1 MPGQK
6 RMSPAYFDHNAT
18 TPLDERV
25 LQEML
30 PFFSDRFGNASSRH
44 EYGRAARKAVDDARE
59 QVADLVGAHPTQVVF
74 VSGGTEANNLL
85 IKGAAARCQPTQIA
99 VSAIEHPSVT
109 RPAQELRNQGWK
121 VRKLAV
127 DAAGRLE
134 MDDVENALH
143 ESATGLVS
151 VMLVNNETGV
161 VQDVAAVAE
170 LARGAGAKV
179 HTDAVQALGKM
190 PVSFSSLN
198 VHAMTISAHKVYG
211 PKGAGALILDK
222 RLDIQPQ
229 ITGGEHE
236 KGLRAGTENVPAIVG
251 FGAACALAKGR
262 LTELPLKLQYMR
274 ERMDQGLRTMGAV
287 LFGDDAERLA
297 NTSYFAVPGID
308 GETLV
313 MALDRAGFAVASGS
327 ACSSGGTDPSPV
339 LLAMGVERELARCAV
354 RVSLGRE
361 NEMRQVENFLHA
373 LQGEIL
379 GLKRLVAV

>member
-1 MPGQK
+1 ML
-6 RMSPAYFDHNAT
+6 PAYFDHNAT

-25 LQEML
+25 LQAML
-30 PFFSDRFGNASSRH
+30 PFFRERYGNASSRH
-44 EYGRAARKAVDDARE
+44 EYGRTARKAVDDARE
-59 QVADLVGAHPTQVVF
+59 QVADMVGAHPSQIYF

-85 IKGAAARCQPTQIA
+85 IKGAAARLQPSQVA
-99 VSAIEHPSVT
+99 VSAVEHPSVI
-109 RPAQELRNQGWK
+109 RPAQELRGQGWK
-121 VRKLAV
+121 LRSLAV
-127 DAAGRLE
+127 DAVGRLE
-134 MDDVENALH
+134 MDDVEMALR
-143 ESATGLVS
+143 ESVTGLVS
-151 VMLVNNETGV
+151 VMLANNETGV

-170 LARGAGAKV
+170 LARGAGAMV

-190 PVSFSSLN
+190 PVSFAALN

-211 PKGAGALILDK
+211 PKGAGALVLDK
-222 RLDIQPQ
+222 RLDLKPQ

-251 FGAACALAKGR
+251 FGAACALAARR
-262 LTELPLKLQYMR
+262 LEELPLELKPMR
-274 ERMDQGLRTMGAV
+274 ERMEQGLRTMGAV
-287 LFGDDAERLA
+287 LFGVGAERLA
-297 NTSYFAVPGID
+297 NTGFFAIPGID

-361 NEMRQVENFLHA
+361 NNMSQIEGFLRA

-379 GLKRLVAV
+379 GLKRLVAA

>member
-1 MPGQK
+1 ML
-6 RMSPAYFDHNAT
+6 PAYFDHNAT

-25 LQEML
+25 WQAML
-30 PFFSDRFGNASSRH
+30 PFFREHYGNASSRH

-59 QVADLVGAHPTQVVF
+59 QVADMVGAHPSQVVF

-85 IKGAAARCQPTQIA
+85 IKGAAARCQPSQIA
-99 VSAIEHPSVT
+99 VSAVEHPSVT
-109 RPAQELRNQGWK
+109 RPAQELREQGWR
-121 VRKLAV
+121 VRNLAV

-134 MDDVENALH
+134 MDDVETALR
-143 ESATGLVS
+143 ESVTGLVS
-151 VMLVNNETGV
+151 VMLANNETGA
-161 VQDVAAVAE
+161 VQDVATVAE
-170 LARGAGAKV
+170 LARRVGAMV

-190 PVSFSSLN
+190 PVSFSALN

-211 PKGAGALILDK
+211 PKGIGALVLDK
-222 RLDIQPQ
+222 RLDIKPQ

-251 FGAACALAKGR
+251 FGAACALATSR
-262 LTELPLKLQYMR
+262 LIELPLKLLQMR
-274 ERMDQGLRTMGAV
+274 ERMEQGLRTMGAV
-287 LFGDDAERLA
+287 LFGNGAERLA
-297 NTSYFAVPGID
+297 NTSYFAIPGID

-354 RVSLGRE
+354 RVSLGRD
-361 NEMRQVENFLHA
+361 NEMSQIEGFLRA
-373 LQGEIL
+373 LQGETL
-379 GLKRLVAV
+379 GLKGLAAVVA

>member
-1 MPGQK
+1 ML
-6 RMSPAYFDHNAT
+6 PAYFDHNAT
-18 TPLDERV
+18 TQLDERV
-25 LQEML
+25 LQAML
-30 PFFSDRFGNASSRH
+30 PFFRERYGNASSRH

-59 QVADLVGAHPTQVVF
+59 QVADMVGAHPSQVVF

-85 IKGAAARCQPTQIA
+85 IKGAAARRQPSQIA
-99 VSAIEHPSVT
+99 VSAVEHPSVT
-109 RPAQELRNQGWK
+109 RPAQELREMGWK

-134 MDDVENALH
+134 MDDVEIALR
-143 ESATGLVS
+143 ESVTGLVS
-151 VMLVNNETGV
+151 VMLANNETGA
-161 VQDVAAVAE
+161 VQDVATVAE
-170 LARGAGAKV
+170 LARGAGAMA

-190 PVSFSSLN
+190 PVSFAALN

-211 PKGAGALILDK
+211 PKGIGALVLDK

-251 FGAACALAKGR
+251 FGAACALAASR
-262 LTELPLKLQYMR
+262 LTEFPLKLLPMR

-287 LFGDDAERLA
+287 LFGDGAERLV
-297 NTSYFAVPGID
+297 NTRYFAIPGID

-354 RVSLGRE
+354 RVSLGKDNTMSQIER
-361 NEMRQVENFLHA
+361 FLLV